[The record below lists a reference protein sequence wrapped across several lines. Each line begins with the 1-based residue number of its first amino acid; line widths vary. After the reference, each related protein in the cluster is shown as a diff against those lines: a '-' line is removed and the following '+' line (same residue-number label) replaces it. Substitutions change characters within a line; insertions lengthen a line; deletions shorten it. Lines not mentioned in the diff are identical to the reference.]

1 MFYMTLGLSF
11 NEAINSIVCYDYGGN
26 ENDFMFHVVEISSAF
41 LIVLNGSIGV
51 LKVIF
56 PLT

>member
-11 NEAINSIVCYDYGGN
+11 NEAFNSIVCYEYGGN
-26 ENDFMFHVVEISSAF
+26 ENDFMFHVVEISSGC
-41 LIVLNGSIGV
+41 LIVLNCSIGI